1 MPTVMETPTAIGGTS
16 VPFQG
21 KSKELQA
28 GTVANTLWVTFKNDA
43 TAFNGE
49 KHAVFEGKG
58 ALNKAFTQQFFE
70 LLESAGIPTCWL
82 STGELPET
90 AVYRT
95 LQMIPV
101 EVVVRNVAQGSL
113 CKRLGLAENT
123 ILKAPL
129 VEYFLKSDALGDPA
143 IPPSAI
149 TELGLL
155 PSRVCLKQLEWM
167 ALAVNTILSARFKAA
182 GVTLVDFK
190 LEMGLDSEGTLRL
203 GDELSPD
210 GCRLQDAASGQSLDK
225 DVFRKGTGDLI
236 ETYQALA
243 GKLAKSPWD
252 LSTLPIQTYTGVVVV
267 QSRANILNPQS
278 RTLTHTLQQTFVPAA
293 SSLLEGGA
301 IQQVDSQKR
310 FQVSITATHH
320 WQALALFNQLADEP
334 LSNPV
339 IEDAF
344 VEDITLAKER
354 S

>member
-1 MPTVMETPTAIGGTS
+1 MPTVMETPTATS
-16 VPFQG
+16 AAPFQG
-21 KSKELQA
+21 KSKQLQA
-28 GTVANTLWVTFKNDA
+28 GTAPHTLLVTFKNDA

-82 STGELPET
+82 GAGKTPET

-95 LQMIPV
+95 LTMIPV

-123 ILKAPL
+123 VLKAPL

-143 IPPSAI
+143 IHPSAI
-149 TELGLL
+149 TELVLL
-155 PSRVCLKQLEWM
+155 PEGVQLRQLEWM

-190 LEMGLDSEGTLRL
+190 LEMGLDSEGALRL

-210 GCRLQDAASGQSLDK
+210 GCRLQDAATGQSLDK

-243 GKLAKSPWD
+243 DKLSKAPWE
-252 LSTLPIQTYTGVVVV
+252 LSQLPAQTYAGVVVV

-278 RTLTHTLQQTFVPAA
+278 RTLTHALQQTFTPAA
-293 SSLLEGGA
+293 SIPTGA
-301 IQQVDSQKR
+301 GSIRRVDSQKR
-310 FQVSITATHH
+310 FEVSITATHH
-320 WQALALFNQLADEP
+320 WQALTLLNQLAEEP

-339 IEDAF
+339 IEDAS
-344 VEDITLAKER
+344 VEEITLAKE
-354 S
+354 SV